1 MRMGRGIVFDLDCF
15 IANCKS
21 AMGAGGAQK
30 AIRELMHEAVSD
42 PGQVIRVLGEPKKAV
57 NDLLYRT
64 DTLTIINLTWGPR
77 MTAMPHNHH
86 MWAVIGMYAGREDN
100 IFWRT
105 LPDDAR
111 WPLEAAG
118 ASALMPGDVCPLGKD
133 IIHSVTNP
141 LCKLTSAIH
150 IYGGDFVTQQREQW
164 EEETLRMRPYDQA
177 GARRKFEEANHLMEL
192 AAAA

>member
-1 MRMGRGIVFDLDCF
+1 MFDLDRF
-15 IANCKS
+15 IADCKA
-21 AMGAGGAQK
+21 AMGASGTPNGDAQRD
-30 AIRELMHEAVSD
+30 IRALMREAVSE
-42 PGQVIRVLGEPKKAV
+42 PCQVIRVLGEPKKAGIE
-57 NDLLYRT
+57 LLYRS
-64 DTLTIINLTWGPR
+64 DEMTIINLVWGPR

-86 MWAVIGMYAGREDN
+86 MWAVIGMYGGREDN

-105 LPDDAR
+105 LPEDAR
-111 WPLEAAG
+111 WPIEAAG

-150 IYGGDFVTQQREQW
+150 IYGGDFVTQGREQW

-177 GARRKFEEANHLMEL
+177 DARRRFEEANQLMGL

>member
-1 MRMGRGIVFDLDCF
+1 MFDRDRF
-15 IANCKS
+15 IADCK
-21 AMGAGGAQK
+21 AAAGSGSVEK
-30 AIRELMHEAVSD
+30 SIRELLREAVAD
-42 PGQVIRVLGEPKKAV
+42 PSQVMRTLGEPAKAGI
-57 NDLLYRT
+57 DLLYRSNE
-64 DTLTIINLTWGPR
+64 LTIINVVWGPH

-86 MWAVIGMYAGREDN
+86 MWAVIGMYCGREDN

-141 LCKLTSAIH
+141 LSKFTSAIH
-150 IYGGDFVTQQREQW
+150 VYGGDFVTQQREQW
-164 EEETLRMRPYDQA
+164 EEETLRKRPFDQED
-177 GARRKFEEANHLMEL
+177 ARRRFEAANHRM
-192 AAAA
+192 AATAA

>member
-1 MRMGRGIVFDLDCF
+1 
-15 IANCKS
+15 
-21 AMGAGGAQK
+21 
-30 AIRELMHEAVSD
+30 
-42 PGQVIRVLGEPKKAV
+42 
-57 NDLLYRT
+57 
-64 DTLTIINLTWGPR
+64 
-77 MTAMPHNHH
+77 
-86 MWAVIGMYAGREDN
+86 MYGGREDN

-141 LCKLTSAIH
+141 LGKLTAAIH

-164 EEETLRMRPYDQA
+164 EEETFRKRPFDQA
-177 GARRKFEEANHLMEL
+177 DARRRFDEANHRM
-192 AAAA
+192 AAAAA

>member
-1 MRMGRGIVFDLDCF
+1 MERRIVFDLDCF
-15 IANCKS
+15 IADCKA
-21 AMGAGGAQK
+21 AMGSGNSQK
-30 AIRELMHEAVSD
+30 AIRELLREAVSD
-42 PGQVIRVLGEPKKAV
+42 PCQVVRVLGEPTKAGIE
-57 NDLLYRT
+57 LLYRS
-64 DTLTIINLTWGPR
+64 DELTVINLVWGPR

-86 MWAVIGMYAGREDN
+86 MWAVIGMYGGREDN

-105 LPDDAR
+105 LPEDAR

-118 ASALMPGDVCPLGKD
+118 ASALMPGDVCPLGQD

-150 IYGGDFVTQQREQW
+150 IYGGDFVAQRREQW

-177 GARRKFEEANHLMEL
+177 EARRRFEEANHLMEL